1 MEKTAKITKAMV
13 LNAIRLVAENGA
25 ADFGDEVSTEDVIA
39 YCDTTL
45 EQMANK
51 QAKAKARAAVK
62 KVESDELRDFV
73 ATLLTE
79 TAQTRDEI
87 FAQIEDE
94 SGELTVNKVGAKLTA
109 LVNAGVA
116 VKEPVKIEGIKGSR
130 MGYKLA

>member
-1 MEKTAKITKAMV
+1 MEKTAKVTKAMV

-39 YCDTTL
+39 YVDTTL

-51 QAKAKARAAVK
+51 AAKAKERAAAK
-62 KVESDELRDFV
+62 KVEADELRDFV

-79 TAQTRDEI
+79 EAQTRDEI
-87 FAQIEDE
+87 FAKIEDE

-109 LVNAGVA
+109 LVNAGIA
-116 VKEPVKIEGIKGSR
+116 AKEPVKIEGVKGSR